1 MNEEEERIVKS
12 FELHARSPDK
22 VPYIMVKEQI
32 AVMELIRKDLD
43 KIRKEIVQLRADVK
57 QNQRGRMDDGK

>member
-1 MNEEEERIVKS
+1 MNEEEERIVKA

-22 VPYIMVKEQI
+22 VPYIMAKEQI

-57 QNQRGRMDDGK
+57 QESRKHVDDGK

>member
-1 MNEEEERIVKS
+1 MNEQEERIVKS

-57 QNQRGRMDDGK
+57 QNHRGQIDDGK

>member
-1 MNEEEERIVKS
+1 MNEQEERIVKS

-22 VPYIMVKEQI
+22 VPYIMAKEQI
-32 AVMELIRKDLD
+32 DVMELIRKDLD

>member
-1 MNEEEERIVKS
+1 MNEQEERIVKS

-22 VPYIMVKEQI
+22 VPYIMAKEQI
-32 AVMELIRKDLD
+32 AVMELLRKDLD

>member
-1 MNEEEERIVKS
+1 MNAEEKGIIKH

-32 AVMELIRKDLD
+32 AVMELVRKDLD
-43 KIRKEIVQLRADVK
+43 KIRKEIVQLRAEIK
-57 QNQRGRMDDGK
+57 QESRARLDDGK